1 MGPALGC
8 ALCGAACAACSSS
21 SPPRRALVTTIL
33 SARSDSPAPRN
44 LDANQL
50 HNSHFG
56 GERFPRQPSAA
67 HSYVS
72 RRLQSRCRRW
82 CAPAER
88 AQPCTAQTSAP
99 ELTPCPRATSA
110 TGSSS
115 SAPSPLLVT
124 RGQDRLCGPTR
135 GPACCVPIQPGHRVK
150 PSLN

>member
-33 SARSDSPAPRN
+33 SAQSDSPAPRN

-88 AQPCTAQTSAP
+88 AQPCTAPKLSPGAHTLP
-99 ELTPCPRATSA
+99 TGHERHRELVL
-110 TGSSS
+110 SSI
-115 SAPSPLLVT
+115 PSVGDT
-124 RGQDRLCGPTR
+124 RT
-135 GPACCVPIQPGHRVK
+135 GPALWPHPRSCLLRPHTARSPC
-150 PSLN
+150 